1 MRYMDDMVILLST
14 KEECRIVM
22 EKIKM
27 DYIKALPFKTVETG
41 PDGQP
46 VVNDNELI
54 VKIKELL
61 EAGEITGYAGSLD
74 NMPLTIT
81 YPDIS
86 KGEVLD
92 IKNTWEVK

>member
-1 MRYMDDMVILLST
+1 
-14 KEECRIVM
+14 M

-54 VKIKELL
+54 VTIKELL